1 MFTDIATAR
10 RHAFS
15 LSRSLMVVTFVIAIG
30 QQYGV
35 ITAEDADGSVAW
47 WPNMIHSPDG
57 SSGSLR
63 LPALPWRACH

>member
-1 MFTDIATAR
+1 MFTDIITAR

-35 ITAEDADGSVAW
+35 ITAEADGSVALVAEYD
-47 WPNMIHSPDG
+47 PF
-57 SSGSLR
+57 
-63 LPALPWRACH
+63 A

>member
-1 MFTDIATAR
+1 MFTDIGTAR

-35 ITAEDADGSVAW
+35 ITAEDTDGSVALVAEYD
-47 WPNMIHSPDG
+47 PF
-57 SSGSLR
+57 
-63 LPALPWRACH
+63 A